1 MKKNILIVC
10 SVVILY
16 LLVLALPGAAL
27 VSLPEDA
34 GINYKTMTI
43 VDSSKLKAR
52 GMKKAQNGNAVTVVP
67 SGDGNL
73 LITNKATGERIKWI
87 YSK

>member
-1 MKKNILIVC
+1 MKKNMLIVGF
-10 SVVILY
+10 VIALY
-16 LLVLALPGAAL
+16 LLVLSSPCSALL
-27 VSLPEDA
+27 SLPEDA

-43 VDSSKLKAR
+43 VDSSKLKSR
-52 GMKKAQNGNAVTVVP
+52 GMKKAKNGDAVEIAP

-73 LITNKATGERIKWI
+73 LITDKATGERIKWI